1 MKNNVIIAI
10 SVAIL
15 LLSNIF
21 SLRKNHYYAKALYYK
36 DSLIMNQN
44 FMEQKLQ
51 YIESNLFSNIK
62 YQNVNISNIQAFYNN
77 KSAKPILKPNQKYA
91 VVYRY
96 HDTGCEACINFGITK
111 FKKIAEEIG
120 TNNVMIFVK
129 TSSTRTLQI
138 DQNTYDIHT
147 PMFMVDSLP
156 IVLDQL
162 NIPYFFILDSN
173 MNINNLFIPDK
184 SIPGFTDKYSKEIQ
198 SKYFQ

>member
-1 MKNNVIIAI
+1 MNNNVIIAI

-51 YIESNLFSNIK
+51 YIEGNLFSNIK
-62 YQNVNISNIQAFYNN
+62 YLNVNISNIQAFYKN
-77 KSAKPILKPNQKYA
+77 KNTKLKPNQKYA

-96 HDTGCEACINFGITK
+96 HDTDCEACINFGIIK
-111 FKKIAEEIG
+111 LKKIAQEIG
-120 TNNVMIFVK
+120 VSNVIILVK

-156 IVLDQL
+156 IALDQL

-173 MNINNLFIPDK
+173 MNINNLFILDK
-184 SIPGFTDKYSKEIQ
+184 SIPSFTDKYSKEIQ
-198 SKYFQ
+198 YKYFQ